1 MLAVRGYEMP
11 PAALLLDYALE
22 AVNFVHLSLVVAAFD
37 FVTLGLLLEKAG
49 IAAVEH
55 LDPAVFEQHRFCR
68 HFVEKIAVMA
78 YNYRA
83 AAVVVDEVF
92 EPFEACQVY
101 MVRRLVEQE
110 QIRRAQKQL
119 AQREL

>member
-1 MLAVRGYEMP
+1 MP
-11 PAALLLDYALE
+11 PAALLFDYAFKAMNL
-22 AVNFVHLSLVVAAFD
+22 VHLPLVVAAFD
-37 FVTLGLLLEKAG
+37 LVALGLLLEKAG

-55 LDPAVFEQHRFCR
+55 LDPAVFEQHGLSC
-68 HFVEKIAVMA
+68 HLVEKIAVMA

-83 AAVVVDEVF
+83 AAVVVDEAF

>member
-1 MLAVRGYEMP
+1 
-11 PAALLLDYALE
+11 
-22 AVNFVHLSLVVAAFD
+22 
-37 FVTLGLLLEKAG
+37 
-49 IAAVEH
+49 
-55 LDPAVFEQHRFCR
+55 
-68 HFVEKIAVMA
+68 MA

-110 QIRRAQKQL
+110 QIGRAQKQL

>member
-1 MLAVRGYEMP
+1 MP
-11 PAALLLDYALE
+11 PAALLFDYALE
-22 AVNFVHLSLVVAAFD
+22 AMNLIHLPLVVAAFD
-37 FVTLGLLLEKAG
+37 LVTFGLLLEKAR

-55 LDPAVFEQHRFCR
+55 LDPAVFKQHRFCR

-83 AAVVVDEVF
+83 AAVVVDEAF

>member
-1 MLAVRGYEMP
+1 MS

-22 AVNFVHLSLVVAAFD
+22 AVNFVHLSLVVTAFD
-37 FVTLGLLLEKAG
+37 LVTFGLLLEKAG

-83 AAVVVDEVF
+83 AAVVVDEVSSHS
-92 EPFEACQVY
+92 
-101 MVRRLVEQE
+101 RLVRS
-110 QIRRAQKQL
+110 IWFVGSSSSSKSGALKSSLPSASFDR
-119 AQREL
+119 